1 MYGINQFRAIIN
13 PPEDAIL
20 AVGAVIR
27 KSIVIDNKDTVA
39 VRPVI
44 SLTLSA
50 DHRVIDGVVAAK
62 FLVDLVKVIE
72 HPEVLLE

>member
-20 AVGAVIR
+20 AVGTVTR
-27 KSIVIDNKDTVA
+27 KPIVIDDKDTIA
-39 VRPVI
+39 VRPMM

-62 FLVDLVKVIE
+62 FLSDLASVIE
-72 HPEVLLE
+72 HPEMLLE